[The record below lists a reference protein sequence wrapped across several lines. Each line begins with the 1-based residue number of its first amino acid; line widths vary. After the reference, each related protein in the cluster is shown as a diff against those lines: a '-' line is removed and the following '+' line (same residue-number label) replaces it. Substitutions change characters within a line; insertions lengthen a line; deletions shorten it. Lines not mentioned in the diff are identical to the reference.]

1 MRKYIPIAA
10 LFLVLLV
17 SIGLQTPCYPA
28 QETSSP
34 YSEAIKAY
42 ESFVI
47 KHMALD
53 RIPGLSIG
61 FMKDDFIWTEG
72 FGFADLENMVPA
84 KPESSY
90 RLASITK
97 TITAIAVLKLAEAGK
112 IDLDAEVQ
120 TYVPY
125 FPRKKWPVTVR
136 LLLGHLAGISHYRN
150 YEVEGHIKVHKN
162 TKEALAIFQDFDL
175 IAQPGN
181 RYYYSS
187 YGFNLLGAVVEGAS
201 GMPYGQYIKEHIFEP
216 LGMKDTRMDDPVNLI
231 PNRVRGYRLIDG
243 EIKNSEYVDVS
254 SRFAGGGTR
263 STVVNL
269 LKYAKGI
276 MEGKIL
282 TEETWRKMFTSMATK
297 GGFLTGY
304 GMGWNVRPMRGH
316 FMVGHSGSQPETRT
330 LLLIFPTE
338 RFAIAL
344 ASNLEGMNRM
354 FYAQRLAELVL
365 DEDID
370 GTTYVNDKEVQLIH
384 DACFDVFSYGM
395 SQYDWQG
402 LSFRGKEDLEE
413 AFTYFNTYVDL
424 KALKNN
430 FEESRKKIKAGIHPL
445 SQQAFTNVG
454 THMAYT
460 LSETLGKERLKSY
473 SKSGPIPFFSDYIKI
488 SKTWSSQRKNFRF
501 KKSFVQLISK
511 WEKDWSKVYPDSI
524 SRLFI
529 SVDTDFNELGER
541 LKRTFAG
548 AAIYPNFSEGMI
560 RVAHHFLEENETEK
574 SFNILNL
581 NAELYPHSPLSVSGL
596 AEAHLWIGNNQ
607 EARSLLRK
615 AYLLNPSHPSVSMNA
630 IFNLASR
637 LEQAGK
643 MDEVI
648 VLMDIATELYPRNA
662 RLYKE
667 IGDMYLRFEQKKK
680 AAEFY
685 RKALIV
691 NPNYKEAKEKL
702 EKMERESHDRGG
714 RK

>member
-1 MRKYIPIAA
+1 MKKNIPIAA

-17 SIGLQTPCYPA
+17 SISLQTPCYPG

-42 ESFVI
+42 ESFAI
-47 KHMALD
+47 KNMALD

-61 FMKDDFIWTEG
+61 FMKDDFIWSEG
-72 FGFADLENMVPA
+72 FGYADLENMVQA

-97 TITAIAVLKLAEAGK
+97 TLTAIAVLKLAEAGK
-112 IDLDAEVQ
+112 IDLDAEIQ
-120 TYVPY
+120 TYVSS

-136 LLLGHLAGISHYRN
+136 LLLGHLGGISHYKN

-175 IAQPGN
+175 IAQPGT

-201 GMPYGQYIKEHIFEP
+201 GMPYGQYIKKYIFEP
-216 LGMKDTRMDDPVNLI
+216 LGMKDTRMDDPVDII

-263 STVVNL
+263 STVVDL

-282 TEETWRKMFTSMATK
+282 KEETWRKMFTSMATK
-297 GGFLTGY
+297 GGFFTGY

-330 LLLIFPTE
+330 LLLIFPKE
-338 RFAIAL
+338 RLAIAL

-354 FYAQRLAELVL
+354 FYANRLAELIL

-370 GTTYVNDKEVQLIH
+370 GTTYVNDRKAQLIH
-384 DACFDVFSYGM
+384 DACYDVFSYGM

-402 LSFRGKEDLEE
+402 LSFRGEEELEE
-413 AFTYFNTYVDL
+413 AFAYFNTYVDL

-430 FEESRKKIKAGIHPL
+430 YEESQKKIKAGIHPL
-445 SQQAFTNVG
+445 SGQAFTNVG
-454 THMAYT
+454 TYMAYT

-473 SKSGPIPFFSDYIKI
+473 CKSGPIPFFSDYIKI
-488 SKTWSSQRKNFRF
+488 SKKGPSQRKNFRF
-501 KKSFVQLISK
+501 KQGFIQLISE
-511 WEKDWSKVYPDSI
+511 WEKDWSRVYSDPI

-529 SVDTDFNELGER
+529 SVDTDFNELGES
-541 LKRTFAG
+541 LKQAFAG
-548 AAIYPNFSEGMI
+548 ADIYPNFSENMI
-560 RVAHHFLEENETEK
+560 RVARHFLEEDETEK
-574 SFNILNL
+574 SFSILNL
-581 NAELYPHSPLSVSGL
+581 NAALYPQSPLSASGL
-596 AEAHLWIGNNQ
+596 AEAHLWIGNNK
-607 EARSLLRK
+607 EARSLFKK
-615 AYLLNPSHPSVSMNA
+615 AYILNPSHPSLSMNA

-637 LEQAGK
+637 LEQHGK
-643 MDEVI
+643 MDEII
-648 VLMDIATELYPRNA
+648 VLMDIATGLYPRNA

-667 IGDMYLRFEQKKK
+667 IGDMYLRFEQKRK
-680 AAEFY
+680 AIEFY
-685 RKALIV
+685 RKALVV
-691 NPNYKEAKEKL
+691 NPHYKEAKEKL
-702 EKMERESHDRGG
+702 EKMERESLDRGG